1 MSRLQACFL
10 VFYNY
15 SMEDRVKLKVLG
27 ITYSQVQQGAYAL
40 VLEQVGGP
48 YRIPVVVGVP
58 EAQAIAVRLENIVP
72 PRPMPHDIMVSMSH
86 GFGISLDEV
95 FIYKF
100 DDGVFLAELHLSSD
114 DRSISID
121 SRTSDAIAL
130 ALRTGAPIY
139 TTQEILEQTGFIIPD
154 DEIKKGSSVADE
166 EPAELRLDKLAIVEL
181 EKMLAGCVERE
192 EYERAAE
199 IKAVIDRKRAEKDT

>member
-1 MSRLQACFL
+1 M
-10 VFYNY
+10 
-15 SMEDRVKLKVLG
+15 G

-48 YRIPVVVGVP
+48 YRIPVVVGVS
-58 EAQAIAVRLENIVP
+58 EAQSIAVRLEKIAP
-72 PRPMPHDIMVSMSH
+72 PRPMPHDIMVSMTH

-100 DDGVFLAELHLSSD
+100 DDGVFLSELRFSND
-114 DRSISID
+114 DRSIAID

-130 ALRTGAPIY
+130 SLRTGAPIY
-139 TTQEILEQTGFIIPD
+139 TTREILEQTGFIIPD
-154 DEIKKGSSVADE
+154 EEIKKDEKTGEE
-166 EPAELRLDKLAIVEL
+166 EPAEIRLDKLAVVEL

-199 IKAVIDRKRAEKDT
+199 IKAVIDRKRANK

>member
-1 MSRLQACFL
+1 M
-10 VFYNY
+10 N
-15 SMEDRVKLKVLG
+15 EDKVRLKVLG

-48 YRIPVVVGVP
+48 YRIPVVVGVS
-58 EAQAIAVRLENIVP
+58 EAQSIAVRLENIVP

-100 DDGVFLAELHLSSD
+100 DDGVFLSELRFSND
-114 DRSISID
+114 DRSIAID

-130 ALRTGAPIY
+130 SLRTGAPIY
-139 TTQEILEQTGFIIPD
+139 TTREILEQTGFVIPD
-154 DEIKKGSSVADE
+154 EEIKKDEKTGEE
-166 EPAELRLDKLAIVEL
+166 EPAEIRLDKLAVVEL

-199 IKAVIDRKRAEKDT
+199 IKAVIDRKRANK

>member
-1 MSRLQACFL
+1 M
-10 VFYNY
+10 N
-15 SMEDRVKLKVLG
+15 EDKVRLKVLG

-48 YRIPVVVGVP
+48 YRIPVVVGVS
-58 EAQAIAVRLENIVP
+58 EAQSIAVRLENIVP

-100 DDGVFLAELHLSSD
+100 DDGVFLSELRFSND
-114 DRSISID
+114 DRSIAID

-130 ALRTGAPIY
+130 SLRTGAPIY
-139 TTQEILEQTGFIIPD
+139 TTREILEQTGFILPD
-154 DEIKKGSSVADE
+154 EEKKEADSAE
-166 EPAELRLDKLAIVEL
+166 EDEPAEIRLDKLAVVEL
-181 EKMLAGCVERE
+181 EKMLADCVEPE

-199 IKAVIDRKRAEKDT
+199 IKAVIDRKRANK

>member
-1 MSRLQACFL
+1 MNEDKVRL
-10 VFYNY
+10 
-15 SMEDRVKLKVLG
+15 KILG

-48 YRIPVVVGVP
+48 YRIPVVVGVS
-58 EAQAIAVRLENIVP
+58 EAQSIAVRLENIVP

-100 DDGVFLAELHLSSD
+100 DDGVFLSELRFSND
-114 DRSISID
+114 DRSIAID

-130 ALRTGAPIY
+130 SLRTGAPIY
-139 TTQEILEQTGFIIPD
+139 TTREILEQTGFIIPD
-154 DEIKKGSSVADE
+154 EEIEKDEKTGEE
-166 EPAELRLDKLAIVEL
+166 EPAEIRLDKLAVVEL

-199 IKAVIDRKRAEKDT
+199 IKAVIDRKRANK

>member
-1 MSRLQACFL
+1 M
-10 VFYNY
+10 N
-15 SMEDRVKLKVLG
+15 EDKVRLKVLG

-48 YRIPVVVGVP
+48 YRIPVVVGVS
-58 EAQAIAVRLENIVP
+58 EAQSIAVRLENIVP

-100 DDGVFLAELHLSSD
+100 DDGVFLSELRFSND
-114 DRSISID
+114 DRSIAID

-130 ALRTGAPIY
+130 SLRTGAPIY
-139 TTQEILEQTGFIIPD
+139 TTREILEQTGFIIPD
-154 DEIKKGSSVADE
+154 EEIKKDEKTGEE
-166 EPAELRLDKLAIVEL
+166 EPAEIRLDKLAVVEL

-199 IKAVIDRKRAEKDT
+199 IKAVIDRKRANK

>member
-1 MSRLQACFL
+1 M
-10 VFYNY
+10 N
-15 SMEDRVKLKVLG
+15 EDKVRLKVLG

-48 YRIPVVVGVP
+48 YRIPVVVGVS
-58 EAQAIAVRLENIVP
+58 EAQSIAVRLENIVS

-100 DDGVFLAELHLSSD
+100 DDGVFLSELRFSND
-114 DRSISID
+114 DRSIAID

-130 ALRTGAPIY
+130 SLRTGAPIY
-139 TTQEILEQTGFIIPD
+139 TTREILEQTGFIIPD
-154 DEIKKGSSVADE
+154 EEIKKDEKTGEE
-166 EPAELRLDKLAIVEL
+166 EPAEIRLNKLAVVEL

-199 IKAVIDRKRAEKDT
+199 IKAVIDRKRANK

>member
-1 MSRLQACFL
+1 M
-10 VFYNY
+10 N
-15 SMEDRVKLKVLG
+15 EDKVRLKVLG

-48 YRIPVVVGVP
+48 YRIPVVVGVS

-100 DDGVFLAELHLSSD
+100 DDGVFLSELRFSND
-114 DRSISID
+114 DRSIAID

-130 ALRTGAPIY
+130 SLRTGAPIY
-139 TTQEILEQTGFIIPD
+139 TTREILEQTGFIIPD
-154 DEIKKGSSVADE
+154 EEIKKDEKTGEE
-166 EPAELRLDKLAIVEL
+166 EPAEIRLDKLAVVEL

-199 IKAVIDRKRAEKDT
+199 IKAVIDRKRANK

>member
-1 MSRLQACFL
+1 M
-10 VFYNY
+10 N
-15 SMEDRVKLKVLG
+15 EDKVRLKVLG

-48 YRIPVVVGVP
+48 YRIPVVVVVS
-58 EAQAIAVRLENIVP
+58 EAQSIAVRLENIVP

-100 DDGVFLAELHLSSD
+100 DDGVFLSELRFSND
-114 DRSISID
+114 DRSIAID

-130 ALRTGAPIY
+130 SLRTGAPIY
-139 TTQEILEQTGFIIPD
+139 TTREILEQTGFIIPD
-154 DEIKKGSSVADE
+154 EEIEKDEKTGEE
-166 EPAELRLDKLAIVEL
+166 EPAEIRLDKLAVVEL

-199 IKAVIDRKRAEKDT
+199 IKAVIDRKRANK

>member
-1 MSRLQACFL
+1 M
-10 VFYNY
+10 N
-15 SMEDRVKLKVLG
+15 EDKVRLKVLG
-27 ITYSQVQQGAYAL
+27 ITYSQVQQGAYDL

-48 YRIPVVVGVP
+48 YRIPVVVGVS
-58 EAQAIAVRLENIVP
+58 EAQSIAVRLENIVP

-100 DDGVFLAELHLSSD
+100 DDGVFLSELRFSND
-114 DRSISID
+114 DRSIAID

-130 ALRTGAPIY
+130 SLRTGAPIY
-139 TTQEILEQTGFIIPD
+139 TTREILEQTGFIIPD
-154 DEIKKGSSVADE
+154 EEIKKDEKTGEE
-166 EPAELRLDKLAIVEL
+166 EPAEIRLDKLAVVEL

-199 IKAVIDRKRAEKDT
+199 IKAVIDRKRANK

>member
-1 MSRLQACFL
+1 M
-10 VFYNY
+10 N
-15 SMEDRVKLKVLG
+15 EDRVRLKVLG
-27 ITYSQVQQGAYAL
+27 LTYSQVQQGAYAL

-48 YRIPVVVGVP
+48 YRIPVVVGVS
-58 EAQAIAVRLENIVP
+58 EAQSIAVRLENIVP

-100 DDGVFLAELHLSSD
+100 DDGVFLSELRFSND
-114 DRSISID
+114 DRSIAID

-130 ALRTGAPIY
+130 SLRTGAPIY
-139 TTQEILEQTGFIIPD
+139 TTREILEQTGFIIPD
-154 DEIKKGSSVADE
+154 EEIKKDEKTGEE
-166 EPAELRLDKLAIVEL
+166 EPAEIRLDKLAVVEL
-181 EKMLAGCVERE
+181 EKMLADCVERE

-199 IKAVIDRKRAEKDT
+199 IKAVIDRKRANK

>member
-1 MSRLQACFL
+1 M
-10 VFYNY
+10 N
-15 SMEDRVKLKVLG
+15 EDKVRLKVLG

-48 YRIPVVVGVP
+48 YRIPVVVGVS
-58 EAQAIAVRLENIVP
+58 EAQSIAVRLENIVP

-100 DDGVFLAELHLSSD
+100 DDGVFLSELRFSND
-114 DRSISID
+114 DRSIAID
-121 SRTSDAIAL
+121 SRTSNAIAL
-130 ALRTGAPIY
+130 SLRTGAPIY
-139 TTQEILEQTGFIIPD
+139 TTREILEQTGFIIPD
-154 DEIKKGSSVADE
+154 EEIKKDEKTGEE
-166 EPAELRLDKLAIVEL
+166 EPAEIRLDKLAVVEL

-199 IKAVIDRKRAEKDT
+199 IKAVIDRKRANK

>member
-1 MSRLQACFL
+1 M
-10 VFYNY
+10 N
-15 SMEDRVKLKVLG
+15 EDKVRLKVLG

-48 YRIPVVVGVP
+48 YRIPVVVGVS
-58 EAQAIAVRLENIVP
+58 EAQSIAVRLENIVP

-100 DDGVFLAELHLSSD
+100 DDGVFLSELRFSND
-114 DRSISID
+114 DRSIAID

-130 ALRTGAPIY
+130 SPRTGAPLY
-139 TTQEILEQTGFIIPD
+139 TPREILEQTGFIIPD
-154 DEIKKGSSVADE
+154 EEIKKDEKTGEE
-166 EPAELRLDKLAIVEL
+166 EPAEIRLDKLAVVEL

-199 IKAVIDRKRAEKDT
+199 IKAVIDRKRANK

>member
-1 MSRLQACFL
+1 M
-10 VFYNY
+10 N
-15 SMEDRVKLKVLG
+15 EDKVRLKVLG

-48 YRIPVVVGVP
+48 YRIPVVVGVS
-58 EAQAIAVRLENIVP
+58 EAQSIAVRLENIVP

-100 DDGVFLAELHLSSD
+100 DDGVFLSELRFSND
-114 DRSISID
+114 DRSVAID

-130 ALRTGAPIY
+130 SLRTGAPIY
-139 TTQEILEQTGFIIPD
+139 TTREILEQTGFIIPD
-154 DEIKKGSSVADE
+154 EEIEKDEKTGEE
-166 EPAELRLDKLAIVEL
+166 EPAEIRLDKLAVVEL

-199 IKAVIDRKRAEKDT
+199 IKAVIDRKRANK

>member
-1 MSRLQACFL
+1 MARLQACFL

-100 DDGVFLAELHLSSD
+100 DDGVFLSELRFSND
-114 DRSISID
+114 DRSIAID

-130 ALRTGAPIY
+130 SLRTGAPIY
-139 TTQEILEQTGFIIPD
+139 TTREILEQTGFIIPD
-154 DEIKKGSSVADE
+154 EEIKKDEKTGEE
-166 EPAELRLDKLAIVEL
+166 EPAEIRLDKLAVVEL

-199 IKAVIDRKRAEKDT
+199 IKAVIDRKRANK

>member
-1 MSRLQACFL
+1 M
-10 VFYNY
+10 N
-15 SMEDRVKLKVLG
+15 EDRVRLKVLG

-48 YRIPVVVGVP
+48 YRIPVVVGVS
-58 EAQAIAVRLENIVP
+58 EAQSIAVRLENIVP

-100 DDGVFLAELHLSSD
+100 DDGVFLSELRFSND
-114 DRSISID
+114 DRSIAID

-130 ALRTGAPIY
+130 SLRTGAPIY
-139 TTQEILEQTGFIIPD
+139 TTREILEQTGFIIPD
-154 DEIKKGSSVADE
+154 EEIKKDEKTGEE
-166 EPAELRLDKLAIVEL
+166 EPAEIRLDKLAVVEL
-181 EKMLAGCVERE
+181 EKMLADCVERE

-199 IKAVIDRKRAEKDT
+199 IKAVIDRKRANK

>member
-1 MSRLQACFL
+1 MR
-10 VFYNY
+10 
-15 SMEDRVKLKVLG
+15 LKVLG

-48 YRIPVVVGVP
+48 YRIPVVVGVS
-58 EAQAIAVRLENIVP
+58 EAQSIAVRLENIVP

-100 DDGVFLAELHLSSD
+100 DDGVFLSELRFSND
-114 DRSISID
+114 DRSIAID

-130 ALRTGAPIY
+130 SLRTGAPIY
-139 TTQEILEQTGFIIPD
+139 TTREILEQTGFIIPD
-154 DEIKKGSSVADE
+154 EEIKKDEKTGEE
-166 EPAELRLDKLAIVEL
+166 EPAEIRLDKLAVVEL

-199 IKAVIDRKRAEKDT
+199 IKAVIDRKRANK

>member
-1 MSRLQACFL
+1 M
-10 VFYNY
+10 N
-15 SMEDRVKLKVLG
+15 EDRVKLRVLG

-48 YRIPVVVGVP
+48 YRIPVVVGIA
-58 EAQAIAVRLENIVP
+58 EAQAIAVRLENVVP
-72 PRPMPHDIMVSMSH
+72 PRPMPHDIMVTMSH
-86 GFGISLDEV
+86 GFGINLDEV

-100 DDGVFLAELHLSSD
+100 DDGVFLAELHMSND
-114 DRSISID
+114 DRSIVVE

-130 ALRTGAPIY
+130 SLRTGAPIY

-154 DEIKKGSSVADE
+154 EELQQGEQAVDD
-166 EPAELRLDKLAIVEL
+166 EPAEIRLDKLAVVEL
-181 EKMLAGCVERE
+181 EKMLSECVERE

-199 IKAVIDRKRAEKDT
+199 IKAVIDRKRPKK

>member
-1 MSRLQACFL
+1 M
-10 VFYNY
+10 N
-15 SMEDRVKLKVLG
+15 EDKVRLKVLG

-48 YRIPVVVGVP
+48 YRIPVVVGVS
-58 EAQAIAVRLENIVP
+58 EAQSIAVRLENIVP

-100 DDGVFLAELHLSSD
+100 DDGVFLSELRFSND
-114 DRSISID
+114 ERSIAID

-130 ALRTGAPIY
+130 SLRTGAPIY
-139 TTQEILEQTGFIIPD
+139 TTREILEQTGFIIPD
-154 DEIKKGSSVADE
+154 EEIKKDEKTGEE
-166 EPAELRLDKLAIVEL
+166 EPAEIRLDKLAVVEL

-199 IKAVIDRKRAEKDT
+199 IKAVIDRKRANK

>member
-1 MSRLQACFL
+1 M
-10 VFYNY
+10 
-15 SMEDRVKLKVLG
+15 
-27 ITYSQVQQGAYAL
+27 
-40 VLEQVGGP
+40 
-48 YRIPVVVGVP
+48 
-58 EAQAIAVRLENIVP
+58 
-72 PRPMPHDIMVSMSH
+72 
-86 GFGISLDEV
+86 
-95 FIYKF
+95 
-100 DDGVFLAELHLSSD
+100 FLAELHLSSD

>member
-1 MSRLQACFL
+1 M
-10 VFYNY
+10 N
-15 SMEDRVKLKVLG
+15 EDKVRLKVLG

-48 YRIPVVVGVP
+48 YRIPVVVGVS
-58 EAQAIAVRLENIVP
+58 EAQSIAVRLENIVP

-100 DDGVFLAELHLSSD
+100 DDGVFLSELRFSND
-114 DRSISID
+114 DRSIAID

-130 ALRTGAPIY
+130 SLRTGAPIY
-139 TTQEILEQTGFIIPD
+139 TTREILEQTGFIIPD
-154 DEIKKGSSVADE
+154 EEIKKDEKAGEE
-166 EPAELRLDKLAIVEL
+166 EPAEISVNQIDVVEL

-199 IKAVIDRKRAEKDT
+199 IKAVIDRKRANK

>member
-1 MSRLQACFL
+1 M
-10 VFYNY
+10 N
-15 SMEDRVKLKVLG
+15 EDKVRLKVLG

-48 YRIPVVVGVP
+48 YRIPVVVGVS
-58 EAQAIAVRLENIVP
+58 EAQSIAVRLENIVS

-100 DDGVFLAELHLSSD
+100 DDGVFLSELRFSND
-114 DRSISID
+114 DRSIAID

-130 ALRTGAPIY
+130 SLRTGAPIY
-139 TTQEILEQTGFIIPD
+139 TTREILEQTGFIIPD
-154 DEIKKGSSVADE
+154 EEIKKDEKTGEE
-166 EPAELRLDKLAIVEL
+166 EPAEIRLDKLAVVEL

-199 IKAVIDRKRAEKDT
+199 IKAVIDRKRANK

>member
-1 MSRLQACFL
+1 M
-10 VFYNY
+10 N
-15 SMEDRVKLKVLG
+15 EDKVRLKVLG

-48 YRIPVVVGVP
+48 YRIPVVVGVS
-58 EAQAIAVRLENIVP
+58 EAQSIAVRLENIVP

-100 DDGVFLAELHLSSD
+100 DDGVFLSELRFSND
-114 DRSISID
+114 DRSIAID

-130 ALRTGAPIY
+130 SLRTGAPIY
-139 TTQEILEQTGFIIPD
+139 TTREILEQTGFIIPD
-154 DEIKKGSSVADE
+154 EEIKKDEETGEE
-166 EPAELRLDKLAIVEL
+166 EPAEIRLDKLAVVEL

-199 IKAVIDRKRAEKDT
+199 IKAVIDRKRANK

>member
-1 MSRLQACFL
+1 M
-10 VFYNY
+10 N
-15 SMEDRVKLKVLG
+15 EDRVKLRVMG

-48 YRIPVVVGVP
+48 YRIPVVVGVA
-58 EAQAIAVRLENIVP
+58 EAQAIAVRLEKIVP
-72 PRPMPHDIMVSMSH
+72 PRPMTHDVLVSMAH

-100 DDGVFLAELHLSSD
+100 EEGVFHAELHFSSD
-114 DRSISID
+114 DRSIEID

-130 ALRTGAPIY
+130 SLRTGAPIY
-139 TTQEILEQTGFIIPD
+139 TTREILEQTGFVVPD
-154 DEIKKGSSVADE
+154 AEGGGTAETAEE
-166 EPAELRLDKLAIVEL
+166 EPMELRLDKLAVPEL
-181 EKMLAGCVERE
+181 KKMLARCVERE

-199 IKAVIDRKRAEKDT
+199 IKAVIDRKLK

>member
-1 MSRLQACFL
+1 M
-10 VFYNY
+10 
-15 SMEDRVKLKVLG
+15 G

-48 YRIPVVVGVP
+48 YRIPVVVGVS
-58 EAQAIAVRLENIVP
+58 EAQSIAVRLENIVP

-100 DDGVFLAELHLSSD
+100 DDGVFLSELRFSND
-114 DRSISID
+114 DRSVAID

-130 ALRTGAPIY
+130 SLRTGAPIY
-139 TTQEILEQTGFIIPD
+139 TTREILEQTGFILPD
-154 DEIKKGSSVADE
+154 EEKKEADSAE
-166 EPAELRLDKLAIVEL
+166 EDEPAEIRLDKLAVVEL
-181 EKMLAGCVERE
+181 EKMLADCVERE

-199 IKAVIDRKRAEKDT
+199 IKAVIDRKRANK